1 MSAMETDQKYLAFC
15 GMPDTSFLIRSGRD
29 LRRKQTEPKRIAVE
43 PPPDE
48 TDSDK
53 CRRHK
58 EIQKRIKMMIGRLS
72 FLEHC
77 IRSEKEFPDLT
88 DADALVKFQ
97 DEHDELSSQKE
108 KKLGELALF
117 LPCPVLD
124 CPENAKFAS
133 KQNDPPESSAKKH
146 SRSENRENNKTTK
159 DDRGFVSLKK
169 TVKKLKF
176 SAPIAGTSQ
185 PVKVQNKFSS
195 LSVKEAESNLTT
207 SDQTAAPISARP
219 RIPPIMFK
227 YKKANYR
234 SIIKNLN
241 EDFPDCEAKLAGK
254 YLKIFCKTSDEHRVV
269 TDHLKEIKEQFYV
282 IDPPDSRPLKVV
294 IKGLPISTEI
304 NEIQDDLTSQ
314 GFSVEKVAQLTRSKT
329 KAPLPIF
336 MVELEKKPNSPDI
349 FKLKKCCYLV
359 VQVDAFN
366 RRPGVSQCYNCNLFN
381 HSSKN
386 CFMHTRC
393 LKCGESHRTN
403 ECPIKDKIQNP
414 VCINC
419 NKTGHM
425 ANWSQCEEFPKRKP
439 RKGETTRNSNT
450 STESNKTSKKVTPA
464 LSFAAALSGTAKQKS
479 TPGTPAATEETPSIN
494 ENNNDNDFGFKD
506 AIRELRRFF
515 LDYPFL
521 LEMGRQFSYA
531 KDEERLDIF
540 YQNLV
545 KSRKA

>member
-1 MSAMETDQKYLAFC
+1 MSCWPPTTLKNSPRT
-15 GMPDTSFLIRSGRD
+15 GKSSSGRVGQNTSTGTD
-29 LRRKQTEPKRIAVE
+29 IKNDHSSDSYPKSIYERKLSLRKNGI
-43 PPPDE
+43 
-48 TDSDK
+48 
-53 CRRHK
+53 CY
-58 EIQKRIKMMIGRLS
+58 
-72 FLEHC
+72 C
-77 IRSEKEFPDLT
+77 
-88 DADALVKFQ
+88 
-97 DEHDELSSQKE
+97 
-108 KKLGELALF
+108 
-117 LPCPVLD
+117 
-124 CPENAKFAS
+124 
-133 KQNDPPESSAKKH
+133 AKKH
-146 SRSENRENNKTTK
+146 SRSENRDTNKTTK
-159 DDRGFVSLKK
+159 DDRGFVSPKK
-169 TVKKLKF
+169 TAKKLKF

-195 LSVKEAESNLTT
+195 LSVKEAESNPTT

-349 FKLKKCCYLV
+349 FKLKKCCYLA
-359 VQVDAFN
+359 VQ
-366 RRPGVSQCYNCNLFN
+366 
-381 HSSKN
+381 K
-386 CFMHTRC
+386 
-393 LKCGESHRTN
+393 
-403 ECPIKDKIQNP
+403 
-414 VCINC
+414 
-419 NKTGHM
+419 
-425 ANWSQCEEFPKRKP
+425 KP
-439 RKGETTRNSNT
+439 RKGETKRNRNT
-450 STESNKTSKKVTPA
+450 PTESNKTSKKVTPT
-464 LSFAAALSGTAKQKS
+464 LSFAAALSGAAKQKS
-479 TPGTPAATEETPSIN
+479 TPGTPADTEETPSIN

>member
-1 MSAMETDQKYLAFC
+1 MSDMETDQKSPKFSI
-15 GMPDTSFLIRSGRD
+15 GMPDLSYLYPPPGKDT
-29 LRRKQTEPKRIAVE
+29 RRKQKDPKRKAVE
-43 PPPDE
+43 PPPEE

-58 EIQKRIKMMIGRLS
+58 EIQKRIKMMNGRLS

-77 IRSEKEFPDLT
+77 IRSEKESPDLT
-88 DADALVKFQ
+88 DADALVEFQ
-97 DEHDELSSQKE
+97 NEHDELSSQKE
-108 KKLGELALF
+108 QKLGELALS

-124 CPENAKFAS
+124 CPGNAKT
-133 KQNDPPESSAKKH
+133 
-146 SRSENRENNKTTK
+146 NKTVN
-159 DDRGFVSLKK
+159 DDRGFVSPKK
-169 TVKKLKF
+169 TAKKQKF

-195 LSVKEAESNLTT
+195 LSVKEAETNPTT
-207 SDQTAAPISARP
+207 PDQTAAPISARP

-227 YKKANYR
+227 HKQENYR

-241 EDFPDCEAKLAGK
+241 KDFPNCEVKLAGK
-254 YLKIFCKTSDEHRVV
+254 YFKILCKTSDEHRVV
-269 TDHLKEIKEQFYV
+269 TDHLKVIKEQFYV

-349 FKLKKCCYLV
+349 FKLKKCCYLA

-386 CFMHTRC
+386 CFMRTRC

-403 ECPIKDKIQNP
+403 DCPIKDKIQNP

-425 ANWSQCEEFPKRKP
+425 ANWSQ
-439 RKGETTRNSNT
+439 S
-450 STESNKTSKKVTPA
+450 
-464 LSFAAALSGTAKQKS
+464 ALSGAAKQNP
-479 TPGTPAATEETPSIN
+479 TPGTTAATEETPS
-494 ENNNDNDFGFKD
+494 NNDNSNDKDFGFKD